1 MAIWEKELTVCSH
14 GFIRPINSVQSAV
27 AQIYSAHLG
36 LDRNKRV
43 ILGDIKCFDSIPHKI
58 ILSQV
63 KKKIVDPRMLELLNK
78 YLKAALP
85 RDVFSVQGV
94 SENLNFLLCNIV
106 MHQFDEYIKFAYDLD
121 HLSEQK
127 ATSFLPACQIP
138 KNADPSTSNKI
149 RYVRYA
155 DSFAILTNACRNEAL
170 MIKRNCFDVLKN
182 KCGVE
187 LEVNNK
193 TLTHMQDKLKFSTG
207 ALIVK
212 QKRTSSLVASKTHP
226 IGEGGSGSTTRN
238 A

>member
-1 MAIWEKELTVCSH
+1 MAIWEKELTVCSY

-78 YLKAALP
+78 YLKAGLP

-94 SENLNFLLCNIV
+94 SEVENLNFILCNIV

-121 HLSEQK
+121 HEQK
-127 ATSFLPACQIP
+127 ATSCQIP

-226 IGEGGSGSTTRN
+226 NGQGGSGSTRN

>member
-1 MAIWEKELTVCSH
+1 MAIWEKEELTVCSH
-14 GFIRPINSVQSAV
+14 GFIRPINSVQSAQ

-43 ILGDIKCFDSIPHKI
+43 ILGDIKCFSIPHKI

-78 YLKAALP
+78 YLKAGYP
-85 RDVFSVQGV
+85 SDVFSVQGLSDLAARPKGGDGNGKGV
-94 SENLNFLLCNIV
+94 ENLNFLLCNIV

-121 HLSEQK
+121 HLPTEQK
-127 ATSFLPACQIP
+127 ATERSTSKEFLLPACQRLLP

-155 DSFAILTNACRNEAL
+155 DSFAILTNACRYEAL

-193 TLTHMQDKLKFSTG
+193 TLTHMQDKLKFSCG
-207 ALIVK
+207 
-212 QKRTSSLVASKTHP
+212 R
-226 IGEGGSGSTTRN
+226 
-238 A
+238 